1 MLRSLLASHLHALRQ
16 KTTSAHRKQSI
27 SLSPVKR
34 ASVCLCLSSGCRTH
48 TCAAVWSTWESRD
61 VPCQLCLNT
70 TGERKEKPHWTRA
83 RKADTNPSSRALALR
98 GQRGSFCSQRRA
110 KKGTCLAREEGHGEP
125 ADSPSPVRTRCPE
138 ARQVTAPLPPLG
150 VALPWGAR
158 SPYLSH
164 GHRQGCRGQLNREQ
178 GPARGT
184 RGRSRTPRVDVGR
197 GAGVAWWRTSR
208 RLTGL
213 VGPQG
218 LGEAEREA
226 VSAVSRAWGP
236 GVGQAGCCPPARVS
250 FTCCLAQ
257 VTRSADT
264 WPHSSL
270 GAAAKVFLT

>member
-1 MLRSLLASHLHALRQ
+1 MPRSLLASHLHALRR

-48 TCAAVWSTWESRD
+48 TCAAMWSTWESRD

-110 KKGTCLAREEGHGEP
+110 KKGTCLAREEGRGEP
-125 ADSPSPVRTRCPE
+125 ADSPSPVQTRCPE
-138 ARQVTAPLPPLG
+138 ARHVTEPLPPLG

-184 RGRSRTPRVDVGR
+184 RGRSQTPRVDVGL
-197 GAGVAWWRTSR
+197 GVGVAWWRTSR
-208 RLTGL
+208 RLAGL

-257 VTRSADT
+257 ATRSADT